1 MTRARFLLLLLA
13 GALVALPASAQVSME
28 PRTQGSITY
37 ISGGIGLDDMEML
50 RELRPSYNLHLLF
63 ASQGSGQYLAEVNVK
78 ILDQKGQMLLDA
90 IADGPYFYA
99 KVGPGRYK
107 IVAESEGIALSKNV
121 EVSGKG
127 PVSESFYWPPV
138 K

>member
-1 MTRARFLLLLLA
+1 MIKARIMLLLLA
-13 GALVALPASAQVSME
+13 STLMSFPASAQVSME

-50 RELRPSYNLHLLF
+50 RELRPSYNMHLLF

-78 ILDQKGQMLLDA
+78 ILDQKGQTLLEA

-99 KVGPGRYK
+99 KVSPGKYR
-107 IVAESEGIALSKNV
+107 IVAESEGIALSKIV

-127 PVSESFYWPPV
+127 PISESFYWPAA